1 MLIWL
6 NKCQKSLIITTKLI
20 EAFNYHYKPLIIT
33 SEKGLQPLIIG
44 NKYIKQ
50 VLCIGNIYLL
60 LLPITIA
67 MFCRSAFVHS
77 KSALFSITRVNNG
90 GIFV

>member
-1 MLIWL
+1 MLIWF
-6 NKCQKSLIITTKLI
+6 NMYRKSLIIVSKVMET
-20 EAFNYHYKPLIIT
+20 FNYQYKPLIIT
-33 SEKGLQPLIIG
+33 SESDLQPLIIG

-60 LLPITIA
+60 LLPITFG
-67 MFCRSAFVHS
+67 MFFRSVFVHS

>member
-1 MLIWL
+1 MLIWI
-6 NKCQKSLIITTKLI
+6 NSVSKI
-20 EAFNYHYKPLIIT
+20 FNYHYKPLIIT
-33 SEKGLQPLIIG
+33 SNDDLQPLIIG

-50 VLCIGNIYLL
+50 VISIGNIYLL

-67 MFCRSAFVHS
+67 MFCRSVFVHI

-90 GIFV
+90 GTCV

>member
-1 MLIWL
+1 MLIWI
-6 NKCQKSLIITTKLI
+6 NSVSKII
-20 EAFNYHYKPLIIT
+20 NYHYQPLIIT
-33 SEKGLQPLIIG
+33 SKKGLQPLIIG

-50 VLCIGNIYLL
+50 VLCISNIYLL
-60 LLPITIA
+60 LLPITIS

-90 GIFV
+90 GTCV

>member
-6 NKCQKSLIITTKLI
+6 NSVSKTI
-20 EAFNYHYKPLIIT
+20 NYHYKPLIIT

-60 LLPITIA
+60 LLPITFG

-90 GIFV
+90 GTCV

>member
-1 MLIWL
+1 MLIWI
-6 NKCQKSLIITTKLI
+6 NSVSKII
-20 EAFNYHYKPLIIT
+20 NYHYKPLIIT
-33 SEKGLQPLIIG
+33 TNDDLQPLIIG

-50 VLCIGNIYLL
+50 VLSIGNIYLL

-67 MFCRSAFVHS
+67 MFCRSVFVHI

-90 GIFV
+90 GTCV

>member
-1 MLIWL
+1 MLIWF
-6 NKCQKSLIITTKLI
+6 NSVSKMANYYYNPLIITT
-20 EAFNYHYKPLIIT
+20 NDD
-33 SEKGLQPLIIG
+33 LQPLIIG

-67 MFCRSAFVHS
+67 MFCRSVFVHI

-90 GIFV
+90 GTCV

>member
-67 MFCRSAFVHS
+67 MFCRSVFVHI

-90 GIFV
+90 GTCV

>member
-1 MLIWL
+1 MLIWI
-6 NKCQKSLIITTKLI
+6 NSVSKII
-20 EAFNYHYKPLIIT
+20 NYHYKPLIIT
-33 SEKGLQPLIIG
+33 SNDNLQPLIIG

-67 MFCRSAFVHS
+67 MFCRSVFVHI

-90 GIFV
+90 GTCV

>member
-1 MLIWL
+1 MLIWF
-6 NKCQKSLIITTKLI
+6 NSVSKTI
-20 EAFNYHYKPLIIT
+20 NYHYKPLIIT

-67 MFCRSAFVHS
+67 MFCRSVFVHI

-90 GIFV
+90 GTCV

>member
-1 MLIWL
+1 MLIWF
-6 NKCQKSLIITTKLI
+6 NSISKMANDYYNPLIITT
-20 EAFNYHYKPLIIT
+20 NDN
-33 SEKGLQPLIIG
+33 LQPLIIG

-50 VLCIGNIYLL
+50 VICIGNIYLL

-67 MFCRSAFVHS
+67 MFCRSVFVHI

-90 GIFV
+90 GTCV

>member
-1 MLIWL
+1 MLIWFNL
-6 NKCQKSLIITTKLI
+6 VSKII
-20 EAFNYHYKPLIIT
+20 NYHYQPLIIIT
-33 SEKGLQPLIIG
+33 NDCLQPLIIG

-50 VLCIGNIYLL
+50 VLSIGNIYLL

-67 MFCRSAFVHS
+67 MFNRSVFVHS

-90 GIFV
+90 GTCV

>member
-6 NKCQKSLIITTKLI
+6 NSVSKTI
-20 EAFNYHYKPLIIT
+20 NYHYKPLIIT

-50 VLCIGNIYLL
+50 VLCIDNIYLL

-67 MFCRSAFVHS
+67 MFCRSVFVHI

-90 GIFV
+90 GTCV